1 MSADDFFAPPPF
13 KPDAALVQL
22 KRSLREMRPLVE
34 RGEGFELQ
42 GQAVLQLSA
51 QSDHLQV
58 RIAKRPARSPE
69 WDTRQ
74 LRNAAEVRSFTDE
87 VKRRLA
93 RWSEE

>member
-1 MSADDFFAPPPF
+1 MTSDNFFAPPPF

-22 KRSLREMRPLVE
+22 KRSLRELRPLVE

-42 GQAVLQLSA
+42 GQPVLQLGA
-51 QSDHLQV
+51 QTDHLQV
-58 RIAKRPARSPE
+58 RIARKPARSPQ

-74 LRNAAEVRSFTDE
+74 LRNAAEVRSFIDE